1 MKKVVIL
8 LFLLIFVFNFCFAKL
23 DLPGKTIFYNE
34 KGKFGSCNTCHTN
47 GGSAGRYNPAT
58 GEISEDEGKKIPS
71 LKGIGEKKEPDQIKK
86 DIEYM
91 KKIFAFKFSD
101 EQINQ
106 LVEYVETL

>member
-1 MKKVVIL
+1 MKKSSAL
-8 LFLLIFVFNFCFAKL
+8 LFLLISVINFCFAKEE
-23 DLPGKTIFYNE
+23 LPGKTIFYNE
-34 KGKFGSCNTCHTN
+34 KGKFGSCNICHTN

-71 LKGIGEKKEPDQIKK
+71 LKGIGKRKEPDEIKK

-91 KKIFAFKFSD
+91 KKLFAFKLSD